1 MTPNQESEETVQ
13 PTSLVLD
20 VDTGTDDAVAIM
32 LAALH
37 PALNLVAVT
46 TVNGN
51 VPLPNTTENTLRVL
65 DHIGRS
71 EIPVHAGAAAPLAR
85 TDHPIPR
92 SVRDQSAFHDE
103 YLDLP
108 AARSTAQP
116 TRAAVYLVDR
126 IRAARHND
134 EQLVLVAVGPLTN
147 LALAI
152 KLDPEFAANLS
163 RLVIMGGGHEI
174 PNVTAAA
181 EFNFWADPEAA
192 HVVFNA
198 GIEDLTVVPLD
209 ATHRALVSY
218 DHCARI
224 RALGTPAATA
234 TASLIERRIRGYDSS
249 QPMAQA
255 GAAPVHDALCV
266 AHLIDPSVI
275 SCRPCHVDVET
286 SGSLTVGRS
295 IIDTHRRGG
304 RAANARVAFDAD
316 PGRFVSLLL
325 ETFGPLA

>member
-1 MTPNQESEETVQ
+1 VQ
-13 PTSLVLD
+13 PTSLTLD

-65 DHIGRS
+65 DHIGRGD
-71 EIPVHAGAAAPLAR
+71 IPVYAGAAEPLAR
-85 TDHPIPR
+85 TDQPIPR
-92 SVRDQSAFHDE
+92 SVKDQSDFHDD

-116 TRAAVYLVDR
+116 TAAAVYLVDR
-126 IRAARHND
+126 FRTARLNG
-134 EQLVLVAVGPLTN
+134 ERLVLVAVGPLTN

-152 KLDPEFAANLS
+152 KLDPEFASAVS

-174 PNVTAAA
+174 PNVTASA

-192 HVVFNA
+192 HVVLNS
-198 GIEDLTVVPLD
+198 GIEDVTVVPLD
-209 ATHRALVSY
+209 ATHRALINY
-218 DHCARI
+218 DHCAQI
-224 RALGTPAATA
+224 RELGTPAATA
-234 TASLIERRIRGYDSS
+234 TASIIERRIRGYDSS
-249 QPMAQA
+249 QPMAHG

-266 AHLIDPSVI
+266 AYLIDPSVI
-275 SCRPCHVDVET
+275 TCRRYHMDVET
-286 SGSLTVGRS
+286 AGPLTIGRS
-295 IIDTHRRGG
+295 IIDTHQRGDKP
-304 RAANARVAFDAD
+304 ANAQVAFDAD
-316 PGRFVSLLL
+316 PRKFVSLLL
-325 ETFGPLA
+325 ETFASTAHMRA

>member
-1 MTPNQESEETVQ
+1 MQS
-13 PTSLVLD
+13 TSLVLD

-71 EIPVHAGAAAPLAR
+71 DIPVYAGAAEPLAR
-85 TDHPIPR
+85 TDHPVPR
-92 SVRDQSAFHDE
+92 SMKDQSAFHDD

-108 AARSTAQP
+108 AARSTAQA
-116 TRAAVYLVDR
+116 TRAAVHIVER
-126 IRAARHND
+126 FRKARQND
-134 EQLVLVAVGPLTN
+134 ERLVLVAVGPLTN

-152 KLDPEFAANLS
+152 KLDPEFAATVS

-174 PNVTAAA
+174 PNVTASA

-192 HVVFNA
+192 HVVLNA
-198 GIEDLTVVPLD
+198 GIEDVIVVPLD
-209 ATHRALVSY
+209 ATHQALITY
-218 DHCARI
+218 DHCAQI
-224 RALGTPAATA
+224 CELGTPAATA
-234 TASLIERRIRGYDSS
+234 TASIIERRIRGYDAS
-249 QPMAQA
+249 QPMAEA

-266 AHLIDPSVI
+266 AYLVDPSVI
-275 SCRPCHVDVET
+275 GGRRCHIDVET
-286 SGSLTVGRS
+286 SGPLTIGRA
-295 IIDTHRRGG
+295 IIDTHQRGG
-304 RAANARVAFDAD
+304 KPANAWVAFDAD
-316 PGRFVSLLL
+316 PGKFISLLL
-325 ETFGPLA
+325 ETFAPPPTA